1 MPGGKE
7 SKMTARGWAGAA
19 LAALALTLAL
29 AACGGEGADPQVA
42 SLGGATTSAEQEG
55 ENDNGD
61 DADEGNPE
69 EALLAYARCMREHG
83 VDVPDPQV
91 DEDGR
96 TEFRL
101 VRPRGNE
108 EKFQEAQEACGEH
121 LENARPRNLDPEQE
135 QEIREAMLAFAK
147 CMREHG
153 VDMPD
158 PEFGEGGRGTV
169 RMRGNI
175 NPEDPKFREAEEA
188 CRDLRPQFGGR
199 S

>member
-1 MPGGKE
+1 
-7 SKMTARGWAGAA
+7 MTARGWAGAV

-29 AACGGEGADPQVA
+29 AACGGEDADAQVA
-42 SLGGATTSAEQEG
+42 SLGGTTTSAEEDDDG
-55 ENDNGD
+55 SG

-69 EALLAYARCMREHG
+69 EAMLAYARCMREHG
-83 VDVPDPQV
+83 IDVPDPQV

-108 EKFQEAQEACGEH
+108 EKFEEAQEACGEH
-121 LENARPRNLDPEQE
+121 LEDARPRNLDPEQE

-175 NPEDPKFREAEEA
+175 DPDDPEFREAEEA
-188 CRDLRPQFGGR
+188 CRDLRPQFRGR

>member
-7 SKMTARGWAGAA
+7 TTMTIRGWAGAV

-29 AACGGEGADPQVA
+29 AACGGEDSEAQVA
-42 SLGGATTSAEQEG
+42 SLGGATTTTEEDDAASSEEG
-55 ENDNGD
+55 E
-61 DADEGNPE
+61 PE

-83 VDVPDPQV
+83 VDVPDPQT
-91 DEDGR
+91 DESGR

-108 EKFQEAQEACGEH
+108 KKFQEAQEACGEH

-135 QEIREAMLAFAK
+135 QEMREAMLAFAK

-169 RMRGNI
+169 RMRGGI
-175 NPEDPKFREAEEA
+175 DPDDPDFREAEEA
-188 CRDLRPQFGGR
+188 CRDLRPQFRGR

>member
-1 MPGGKE
+1 
-7 SKMTARGWAGAA
+7 MTVRGWAGAA

-29 AACGGEGADPQVA
+29 AACGGEESAAEVA
-42 SLGGATTSAEQEG
+42 SLGGATTTAE
-55 ENDNGD
+55 D
-61 DADEGNPE
+61 DATSSEEGDPE

-83 VDVPDPQV
+83 IDVPDPQM
-91 DEDGR
+91 DGSGR
-96 TEFRL
+96 ATFQL

-108 EKFQEAQEACGEH
+108 QKFEEAQEACSKH

-158 PEFGEGGRGTV
+158 PEFGEAGRGTV
-169 RMRGNI
+169 RMRGA
-175 NPEDPKFREAEEA
+175 DPNDPDFREAEEA
-188 CRDLRPQFGGR
+188 CRDLRPQLRGR

>member
-1 MPGGKE
+1 
-7 SKMTARGWAGAA
+7 MTARGWAGAA
-19 LAALALTLAL
+19 LAALVLVLAL
-29 AACGGEGADPQVA
+29 ASCGGEGSDPQVA
-42 SLGGATTSAEQEG
+42 SLGGKTTTTDDSAATSEER
-55 ENDNGD
+55 D
-61 DADEGNPE
+61 PE
-69 EALLAYARCMREHG
+69 VALLAYARCMREHG

-91 DEDGR
+91 DGGGR
-96 TEFRL
+96 ATFQL

-108 EKFQEAQEACGEH
+108 QKFEAAQKACSEH

-135 QEIREAMLAFAK
+135 QEMREAILAFAK

-175 NPEDPKFREAEEA
+175 NPNDPKFREAEEA
-188 CRDLRPQFGGR
+188 CRDLRPQFRGR